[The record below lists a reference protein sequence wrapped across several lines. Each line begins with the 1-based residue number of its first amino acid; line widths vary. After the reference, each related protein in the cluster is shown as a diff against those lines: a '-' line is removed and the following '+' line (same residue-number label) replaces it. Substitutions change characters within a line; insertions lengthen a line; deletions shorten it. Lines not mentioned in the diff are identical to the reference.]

1 MTASSDNALRDR
13 PTGELLKDLSD
24 HTTTLVKQEMELA
37 KAELQ
42 EKGKQAGLGAGMF
55 GGAGLFGLGAFA
67 ALTACLIA
75 ALDQAMEIW
84 LAALVVAVAYAV
96 IAAVLAITGKQK
108 VKQAVPPV
116 PEQAAERAERLGGYL
131 HEADGD
137 RILRDVEDFGRRN
150 PWAVVAGGMALGF
163 MASRLLKASS
173 TERYRSAQEL
183 AQPQPSPLDAGL

>member
-1 MTASSDNALRDR
+1 MTASTDNELRDR

-42 EKGKQAGLGAGMF
+42 EKGKQAGVGAGMF

-84 LAALVVAVAYAV
+84 LAALVVAVVYAV
-96 IAAVLAITGKQK
+96 IAAVLAMTGKQR

-116 PEQAAERAERLGGYL
+116 PEQAK
-131 HEADGD
+131 DS
-137 RILRDVEDFGRRN
+137 VKEDLEWAKTQARSGR
-150 PWAVVAGGMALGF
+150 
-163 MASRLLKASS
+163 
-173 TERYRSAQEL
+173 T
-183 AQPQPSPLDAGL
+183 

>member
-1 MTASSDNALRDR
+1 MTASRENELRDR
-13 PTGELLKDLSD
+13 PTGELLRDLSD

-67 ALTACLIA
+67 AVTACLIA
-75 ALDQAMEIW
+75 ALDQVMEIW

-96 IAAVLAITGKQK
+96 IAAVLAMTGKQK

-116 PEQAAERAERLGGYL
+116 PEQAK
-131 HEADGD
+131 DS
-137 RILRDVEDFGRRN
+137 VKEDMEWAKTQARSGR
-150 PWAVVAGGMALGF
+150 
-163 MASRLLKASS
+163 
-173 TERYRSAQEL
+173 T
-183 AQPQPSPLDAGL
+183 